1 MIITIIITDTIEI
14 GQILN
19 DITLIQLKDLAR
31 ENQLVLQSKIT

>member
-14 GQILN
+14 VQILN